1 VFKGKCV
8 CDYLRLITS
17 NNKVGW

>member
-1 VFKGKCV
+1 VFKGKFV